1 MPALLAG
8 ILAFEAPTALNA
20 QSYQKLWK
28 SVTQAE
34 QTDRPRTT
42 RNLVD
47 KIIQKAQAE
56 NNETQWL
63 RASLVRL
70 KLSQSISTDSFWL
83 DREQLAAR
91 VPQLT
96 DLALVS
102 IGHAMLAHSYST
114 ARNDSASMSATR
126 RHARLAL
133 TSFDQLYRTKAEP
146 YADLLEEQTEPYAYG
161 TSLLP
166 AVAKTVMVSLRHI
179 GDNQQ
184 ARRISHQ
191 LAQYFARQGQ
201 RGASLL
207 VRLDSV
213 NNDNSR
219 STQTLQLLRQWT
231 QDYRDVPE
239 NVETYLALAL
249 CSPTTD
255 IPALT
260 DTLRSAIARYK
271 SNPRVKALNN
281 LIREYENPE
290 ISWSI
295 EGTLYPQQEYSLTIT
310 GRNVSRA
317 TLRFY
322 PVRLTAAKACGLS
335 LDELKNI
342 VPTGPCWKR
351 RSTSTPT
358 RRPACSRN
366 GRARS
371 ACPNRA
377 FTTWKPQT
385 AICTR
390 PASW

>member
-1 MPALLAG
+1 MNKHHIHATRLCAIWLTAASLLAMPASLR
-8 ILAFEAPTALNA
+8 A
-20 QSYQKLWK
+20 QSYQKLWE

-96 DLALVS
+96 DSALVS
-102 IGHAMLAHSYST
+102 IGHAMLVHSYST

-179 GDNQQ
+179 GDNSRP
-184 ARRISHQ
+184 AVSVTNWRNI
-191 LAQYFARQGQ
+191 LPG
-201 RGASLL
+201 RGSAEHRCWS
-207 VRLDSV
+207 DSTP
-213 NNDNSR
+213 
-219 STQTLQLLRQWT
+219 ST
-231 QDYRDVPE
+231 
-239 NVETYLALAL
+239 
-249 CSPTTD
+249 TT
-255 IPALT
+255 IPAPPKP
-260 DTLRSAIARYK
+260 SSCCA
-271 SNPRVKALNN
+271 
-281 LIREYENPE
+281 
-290 ISWSI
+290 
-295 EGTLYPQQEYSLTIT
+295 
-310 GRNVSRA
+310 
-317 TLRFY
+317 
-322 PVRLTAAKACGLS
+322 
-335 LDELKNI
+335 
-342 VPTGPCWKR
+342 
-351 RSTSTPT
+351 
-358 RRPACSRN
+358 N
-366 GRARS
+366 GRRTIATCRKTWRLIWLSPS
-371 ACPNRA
+371 AVRQP
-377 FTTWKPQT
+377 
-385 AICTR
+385 ISR
-390 PASW
+390 P